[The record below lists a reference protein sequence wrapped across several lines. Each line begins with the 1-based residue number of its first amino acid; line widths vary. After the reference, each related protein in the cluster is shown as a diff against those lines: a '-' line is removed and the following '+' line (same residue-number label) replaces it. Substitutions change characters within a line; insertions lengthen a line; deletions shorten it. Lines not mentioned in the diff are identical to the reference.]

1 MKHKLAAF
9 AIVIVATASV
19 AYAAFAQNFT
29 VNGTG
34 TAAGNWAV
42 QITNISLVTAVGA
55 TNKTAPTVAADGL
68 SATFSAD
75 LAYPGATGSYDVT
88 IKNNG
93 TIPAKLSTISDLTAT
108 NAAAQTYITYV
119 LSGVAV
125 NDTLA
130 AGATATARVT
140 VSWASS
146 ATTNPSGANKS
157 ATITFGYVQNI

>member
-1 MKHKLAAF
+1 M
-9 AIVIVATASV
+9 
-19 AYAAFAQNFT
+19 
-29 VNGTG
+29 
-34 TAAGNWAV
+34 
-42 QITNISLVTAVGA
+42 
-55 TNKTAPTVAADGL
+55 

-108 NAAAQTYITYV
+108 NAAAPTYITYV

-140 VSWASS
+140 VAWASS